1 MGHKIA
7 ILTDSS
13 SSIYHMKHDYD
24 NIFFIDI
31 PCFIGDVMF
40 SNFAKNKDDLFY
52 EALANTTMIAK
63 TSQPSVG
70 ETLEKFEE
78 IKSKGY
84 TDIIYMPISKELSGT
99 YQNGFISKGMV
110 EGIRVEII
118 DSRTTASIL
127 SGMAIEAA
135 RLAKAG
141 KGVEE
146 IITEVIELRDRTG
159 YFVTVNDLTA
169 LVKNGRLSNAKS
181 VIANLLKIKP
191 VIELTSE
198 GKLVSLENVR
208 TYKNAIKRMVE
219 HVAQKLDPVN
229 GELHIAHTNMQD
241 TLDFLLGLLK
251 EKFPN
256 TKIVTITVPS
266 TIVAHIGLNAIALGY
281 INHKK

>member
-1 MGHKIA
+1 MERKIA

-13 SSIYHMKHDYD
+13 SSIYHIDHGFD
-24 NIFFIDI
+24 NIFFIDL
-31 PCFIGDVMF
+31 PCFIGEVMF
-40 SNFAKNKDDLFY
+40 TDFATNKDDLFY
-52 EALANTTMIAK
+52 EALANTNMIAK

-78 IKSKGY
+78 IKALGY
-84 TDIIYMPISKELSGT
+84 TDIIYIPISKELSGT

-110 EGIRVEII
+110 DDIRVEVI
-118 DSRTTASIL
+118 DSKTTASIL

-135 RLAKAG
+135 KLAKEG
-141 KGVEE
+141 KTVEE
-146 IITEVIELRDRTG
+146 IVKRVLDLRSKSG
-159 YFVTVNDLTA
+159 YFVTVNDLTS

-219 HVAQKLDPVN
+219 HVAQRLDPEN
-229 GELHIAHTNMQD
+229 GELHIAHTNRED
-241 TLDFLLGLLK
+241 TLEFIMDILN
-251 EKFPN
+251 ERFPN
-256 TKIVTITVPS
+256 TKKVVLQVPS

-281 INHKK
+281 LNY

>member
-1 MGHKIA
+1 MERKIA

-13 SSIYHMKHDYD
+13 SSIYHIDHGFD
-24 NIFFIDI
+24 NIFFIDL
-31 PCFIGDVMF
+31 PCFIGEVMF
-40 SNFAKNKDDLFY
+40 TDFATNKDDLFY
-52 EALANTTMIAK
+52 EALANTNMIAK

-78 IKSKGY
+78 IKSLGY
-84 TDIIYMPISKELSGT
+84 TDIIYIPISKELSGT

-110 EGIRVEII
+110 DDIRVEVI
-118 DSRTTASIL
+118 DSKTTASIL

-135 RLAKAG
+135 KLAKEG
-141 KGVEE
+141 KTVEE
-146 IITEVIELRDRTG
+146 IVKRVLDLRSKSG
-159 YFVTVNDLTA
+159 YFVTVNDLTS

-219 HVAQKLDPVN
+219 HVAQRLDPEN
-229 GELHIAHTNMQD
+229 GELHIAHTNRED
-241 TLDFLLGLLK
+241 TLEFIMDILN
-251 EKFPN
+251 ERFPN
-256 TKIVTITVPS
+256 TKKVVLQVPS

-281 INHKK
+281 LNY

>member
-1 MGHKIA
+1 MERKIA

-13 SSIYHMKHDYD
+13 SSIYHIDHGFD
-24 NIFFIDI
+24 NIFFIDL
-31 PCFIGDVMF
+31 PCFIGEVMF
-40 SNFAKNKDDLFY
+40 TDFATNKDDLFY
-52 EALANTTMIAK
+52 EALANTNMIAK

-78 IKSKGY
+78 IKSLGY
-84 TDIIYMPISKELSGT
+84 TDIIYIPISKELSGT

-110 EGIRVEII
+110 DDIRVEVI
-118 DSRTTASIL
+118 DSKTTASIL

-135 RLAKAG
+135 KLAKEG
-141 KGVEE
+141 KTIEE
-146 IITEVIELRDRTG
+146 IVKRVLDLRSKSG
-159 YFVTVNDLTA
+159 YFVTVNDLTS

-219 HVAQKLDPVN
+219 HVAQRLDPEN
-229 GELHIAHTNMQD
+229 GELHIAHTNRED
-241 TLDFLLGLLK
+241 TLEFIMDILN
-251 EKFPN
+251 ERFPN
-256 TKIVTITVPS
+256 TKKVVLQVPS

-281 INHKK
+281 LNY

>member
-1 MGHKIA
+1 MERKIA

-13 SSIYHMKHDYD
+13 SSLYHFKHDFD
-24 NIFFIDI
+24 NIFLIDI

-40 SNFAKNKDDLFY
+40 SNFEKNKDDLFFD
-52 EALANTTMIAK
+52 ALANTTMIAK

-78 IKSKGY
+78 IKAKGF
-84 TDIIYMPISKELSGT
+84 TDIIYIPISKELSGT

-110 EGIRVEII
+110 DDINVEII
-118 DSRTTASIL
+118 DTKTTASIL
-127 SGMAIEAA
+127 SGMAMEAA
-135 RLAKAG
+135 KLAKEG
-141 KGVEE
+141 KTVEE
-146 IITEVIELRDRTG
+146 IIQTVLELRERTG
-159 YFVTVNDLTA
+159 YFVTVNDLTS

-191 VIELTSE
+191 VIELTAE

-219 HVAQKLDPVN
+219 HVSKKVDPVN
-229 GELHIAHTNMQD
+229 GELHIAHTNIED
-241 TLDFLLGLLK
+241 TLEFLTDLLK

-256 TKIVTITVPS
+256 TKVVSYPVPS
-266 TIVAHIGLNAIALGY
+266 TIAAHIGLNAIALGY
-281 INHKK
+281 INYK

>member
-1 MGHKIA
+1 MERKIA

-13 SSIYHMKHDYD
+13 SSLYHFKHDFD
-24 NIFFIDI
+24 NIFLIDI

-40 SNFAKNKDDLFY
+40 SNFEKNKDDLFFD
-52 EALANTTMIAK
+52 ALANTTMIAK

-78 IKSKGY
+78 IKAKGF
-84 TDIIYMPISKELSGT
+84 TDIIYIPISKELSGT

-110 EGIRVEII
+110 DDINVEII
-118 DSRTTASIL
+118 DTKTTASIL
-127 SGMAIEAA
+127 SGMAMEAA
-135 RLAKAG
+135 KLAKEG
-141 KGVEE
+141 KTVEE
-146 IITEVIELRDRTG
+146 IIQTVLELRERTG
-159 YFVTVNDLTA
+159 YFVTVNDLTS

-191 VIELTSE
+191 VIELTAE

-219 HVAQKLDPVN
+219 HVSKKVDPVN
-229 GELHIAHTNMQD
+229 GELHIAHTNIED
-241 TLDFLLGLLK
+241 TLEFLTDLLK

-256 TKIVTITVPS
+256 TKVVAYPVPS
-266 TIVAHIGLNAIALGY
+266 TIAAHIGLNAIALGY
-281 INHKK
+281 INYK

>member
-1 MGHKIA
+1 MERKIA

-13 SSIYHMKHDYD
+13 SSLYHVKHNFK
-24 NIFFIDI
+24 NIFIIDI

-40 SNFAKNKDDLFY
+40 NKFEQNKDDLFY

-70 ETLEKFEE
+70 ETLEKFDE
-78 IKSKGY
+78 IKSYGF
-84 TDIIYMPISKELSGT
+84 TDIIYIPISKELSGT
-99 YQNGFISKGMV
+99 YQNGFISKGMA
-110 EGIRVEII
+110 EGINVEII
-118 DSRTTASIL
+118 DTRTTASIL
-127 SGMAIEAA
+127 SGMALEAA
-135 RLAKAG
+135 RLANEG
-141 KGVEE
+141 KGVQE
-146 IITEVIELRDRTG
+146 IIDAVLELRERTG

-208 TYKNAIKRMVE
+208 TYKNSIKRMVE
-219 HVAQKLDPVN
+219 HVAQKVDPVN
-229 GELHIAHTNMQD
+229 GELHIAHTNMPD
-241 TLDFLLGLLK
+241 TLEFLEDILK

-256 TKIVTITVPS
+256 TKVTKFPVPS
-266 TIVAHIGLNAIALGY
+266 TIAAHIGLNAIGLGY
-281 INHKK
+281 LNYKK

>member
-1 MGHKIA
+1 MERKIA

-13 SSIYHMKHDYD
+13 SSIYHIDHGFD
-24 NIFFIDI
+24 NIFFIDL
-31 PCFIGDVMF
+31 PCFIGEVMF
-40 SNFAKNKDDLFY
+40 TDFATNKDDLFY
-52 EALANTTMIAK
+52 EALANTNMIAK

-78 IKSKGY
+78 IKSLGY
-84 TDIIYMPISKELSGT
+84 TDIIYIPISKELSGT
-99 YQNGFISKGMV
+99 YQNGFISKGMIDD
-110 EGIRVEII
+110 IRVEVI
-118 DSRTTASIL
+118 DSKTTASIL

-135 RLAKAG
+135 KLAKEG
-141 KGVEE
+141 KTVEE
-146 IITEVIELRDRTG
+146 IVKRVLDLRSKSG
-159 YFVTVNDLTA
+159 YFVTVNDLTS

-219 HVAQKLDPVN
+219 HVAQRLDPEN
-229 GELHIAHTNMQD
+229 GELHIAHTNRED
-241 TLDFLLGLLK
+241 TLEFIMGILN
-251 EKFPN
+251 ERFPN
-256 TKIVTITVPS
+256 TKKVVLQVPS

-281 INHKK
+281 LNY

>member
-1 MGHKIA
+1 MERKIA

-13 SSIYHMKHDYD
+13 SSIYHIDHGFD
-24 NIFFIDI
+24 NIFFIDL
-31 PCFIGDVMF
+31 PCFIGEVMF
-40 SNFAKNKDDLFY
+40 TDFATNKDDLFY
-52 EALANTTMIAK
+52 EALANTNMIAK

-78 IKSKGY
+78 IKALGY
-84 TDIIYMPISKELSGT
+84 TDIIYIPISKELSGT

-110 EGIRVEII
+110 DDIKVEVI
-118 DSRTTASIL
+118 DSKTTASIL

-135 RLAKAG
+135 KLAKEG
-141 KGVEE
+141 KTVEE
-146 IITEVIELRDRTG
+146 IVKRVLDLRSKSG
-159 YFVTVNDLTA
+159 YFVTVNDLTS

-219 HVAQKLDPVN
+219 HVAQRLDPEN
-229 GELHIAHTNMQD
+229 GELHIAHTNRED
-241 TLDFLLGLLK
+241 TLEFIMDILN
-251 EKFPN
+251 ERFPN
-256 TKIVTITVPS
+256 TKKVVLQVPS

-281 INHKK
+281 LNY